1 MEVFILQSQD
11 QVNKFYD
18 DNFATMSFI
27 IKNSGLPHHY
37 LDDLFNESLEEVWK
51 INSRGQIISN
61 LKSFFLNHI
70 FKKKCLKPCRKGEK
84 KEKYRYF
91 RKS

>member
-11 QVNKFYD
+11 QVNKFYY
-18 DNFATMSFI
+18 DNLATMSFI
-27 IKNSGLPHHY
+27 IKNTGLPHHH

-61 LKSFFLNHI
+61 LKSFFLN
-70 FKKKCLKPCRKGEK
+70 
-84 KEKYRYF
+84 
-91 RKS
+91 